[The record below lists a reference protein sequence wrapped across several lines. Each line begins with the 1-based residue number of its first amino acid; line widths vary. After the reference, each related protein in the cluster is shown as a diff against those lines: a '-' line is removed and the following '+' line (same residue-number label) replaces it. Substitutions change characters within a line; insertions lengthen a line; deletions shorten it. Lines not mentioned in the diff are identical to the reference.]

1 MKKWKLK
8 TTKGDDKDMEPSK
21 SQHRKEKSKVNMEK
35 VIFQDF
41 RRAIRIDIGEKNY
54 NKNKNYINLIRIK
67 FN

>member
-41 RRAIRIDIGEKNY
+41 RRAIRIDIG
-54 NKNKNYINLIRIK
+54 
-67 FN
+67 

>member
-21 SQHRKEKSKVNMEK
+21 SQHKKKKSKVNTEK

-41 RRAIRIDIGEKNY
+41 RKAIRIDRGKKLQLKIKLHKF
-54 NKNKNYINLIRIK
+54 NKNKI
-67 FN
+67 